1 MPNFIN
7 PGQYQA
13 DPTGS
18 GFTIPNVGG
27 PVAARYGTMLW
38 TDTVGT
44 FFQMPRGAQILG
56 FETHVIEA
64 FDGGTATL
72 RVGDTATSNRWAS
85 TIDIGTAG
93 QFKTG
98 YVGSQILPPG
108 TLTEDTYVLGRLN
121 APGTATA
128 GTVAVIAYYMLR

>member
-18 GFTIPNVGG
+18 GFAIPNVGG
-27 PVAARYGTMLW
+27 PAAVRYGSLLW
-38 TDTVGT
+38 TGTVGT
-44 FFQMPRGAQILG
+44 FFQLPQGAQIVS

-64 FDGGTATL
+64 FDGGTASL
-72 RVGDTATSNRWAS
+72 RVGDATTSNRWAS
-85 TIDIGTAG
+85 VIDIGTQG
-93 QFKTG
+93 QSKSG

-128 GTVAVIAYYMLR
+128 GTVAVIATYMMR